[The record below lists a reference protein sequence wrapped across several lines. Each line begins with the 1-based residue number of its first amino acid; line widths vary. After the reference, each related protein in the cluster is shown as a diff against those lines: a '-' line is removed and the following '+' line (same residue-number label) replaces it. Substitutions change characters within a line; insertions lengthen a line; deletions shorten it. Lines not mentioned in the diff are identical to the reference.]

1 MALLTS
7 ELQRIRFELG
17 YNNLSVGAEPYIGYV
32 AMFDR
37 VVAPYINSGAKT
49 TSTTYVEAAPD
60 APALQAIV
68 LTDATGFS
76 AGDAIWL
83 DVDARQERAVVEQIS
98 GSTVSVFLQKAHGIL
113 AGTLAYSVTVEGGE
127 AIVRE
132 ILANIRAVRSAM
144 SVSGDNS
151 AALIAG
157 GGLKRVDEIEFYGQ
171 VKGAGAT
178 GGVAFQNLNDQL
190 AYWRRELASALG
202 VPNLWEYKRG
212 VGGGRL
218 TLY

>member
-17 YNNLSVGAEPYIGYV
+17 YNNLSVGAEPYISYV

-49 TSTTYVEAAPD
+49 TSTTNVAAAEEPT
-60 APALQAIV
+60 LQNIV
-68 LTDATGFS
+68 LASATGVS
-76 AGDAIWL
+76 AGDAVWL
-83 DVDARQERAVVEQIS
+83 DVDARQERAIVEQVV
-98 GSTVSVFLQKAHGIL
+98 GSTISVFLMKAHGVL

-132 ILANIRAVRSAM
+132 LLNNIRSVRDAM
-144 SVSGDNS
+144 SVSGANS
-151 AALIAG
+151 ASLISG

-178 GGVAFQNLNDQL
+178 GGAAFQNLNDQL

-202 VPNLWEYKRG
+202 VPNMWETKRG